1 MFGALGL
8 RLQATQPLPC
18 LEPICARRYDVLYV
32 VELLGG
38 SAVQRVWLQAALAAL
53 ASLGSLAVCCGAFV
67 AIVSLLLSEGAL
79 VGIPSYLRPKVYW
92 IGLVTAVLFAGAGL
106 SLPALAL
113 GARWEDALKAA
124 VLSSPVLGAFG
135 FSFLLSLDSRYGF
148 VAGAIS
154 LMALVGT
161 SVMGSLVTLH
171 EEEGHS
177 VAVRLGRVT
186 VIAAVA
192 IYCTSLL
199 AYSLY
204 WLVPAD
210 FSLPSFLAPYV
221 VAAFSWLVLPAM
233 VAKLRFG

>member
-135 FSFLLSLDSRYGF
+135 FFFLLSLDSRYGGF

-154 LMALVGT
+154 LLALVGT
-161 SVMGSLVTLH
+161 SVVGTLVTLH

-177 VAVRLGRVT
+177 VAARLGRVT
-186 VIAAVA
+186 VVVAGA

-199 AYSLY
+199 AY
-204 WLVPAD
+204 WLILGTVDPGI
-210 FSLPSFLAPYV
+210 FFLPYF
-221 VAAFSWLVLPAM
+221 VAAISWPVLP
-233 VAKLRFG
+233 G

>member
-1 MFGALGL
+1 
-8 RLQATQPLPC
+8 
-18 LEPICARRYDVLYV
+18 
-32 VELLGG
+32 
-38 SAVQRVWLQAALAAL
+38 VQRVWLQVALAAL
-53 ASLGSLAVCCGAFV
+53 AGLGSLALCCGAFV
-67 AIVSLLLSEGAL
+67 AIVALLLSEGQLAI
-79 VGIPSYLRPKVYW
+79 IPLYLRSRAVYW

-113 GARWEDALKAA
+113 GSRWWDALKPA
-124 VLSSPVLGAFG
+124 VLSLPVLGAFG
-135 FSFLLSLDSRYGF
+135 FFFLLSLDSRYGGF

-161 SVMGSLVTLH
+161 SVVGSLVTLQ

-186 VIAAVA
+186 VIAAVT
-192 IYCTSLL
+192 IYCASLL

-210 FSLPSFLAPYV
+210 FSLPRFLAPYV
-221 VAAFSWLVLPAM
+221 VAAISWLVLPAM
-233 VAKLRFG
+233 VAKLRFS

>member
-1 MFGALGL
+1 M
-8 RLQATQPLPC
+8 
-18 LEPICARRYDVLYV
+18 
-32 VELLGG
+32 
-38 SAVQRVWLQAALAAL
+38 QRVWLQVALAAL
-53 ASLGSLAVCCGAFV
+53 AGLGSLGVCCGALV
-67 AIVSLLLSEGAL
+67 AIVALLISEGDL
-79 VGIPSYLRPKVYW
+79 VIIPLYLRTQAVYW

-113 GARWEDALKAA
+113 GARWWDALKPA
-124 VLSSPVLGAFG
+124 VLSSPVFGAFV
-135 FSFLLSLDSRYGF
+135 FFFLLSLDSRYGF

-161 SVMGSLVTLH
+161 PVTGSLVTLQ

-186 VIAAVA
+186 VIVAVT
-192 IYCTSLL
+192 IYCASLL

-204 WLVPAD
+204 WLGAAD
-210 FSLPSFLAPYV
+210 LSSFLTPYV

-233 VAKLRFG
+233 VAKLRFS